1 MGHVCVSSCSSLEK
15 LNSLQINEEFN
26 LLVKRLR
33 FYHNVKPDTIT
44 VEFKP
49 ALLLVFVFPRS
60 SARCQ
65 CPKEISN
72 VKIYT
77 FFLISQDALLHFLI
91 FFQLLQPL
99 QLLDNGVS
107 SSGISQ
113 STREKFRVSSTV
125 LVQFPT
131 TEVTGFYISKVLLLS
146 QLPELSDKKQLLPQM
161 SCYLCPPQTA
171 QVMISPL
178 RHRPSPGFV
187 VDCVLL

>member
-1 MGHVCVSSCSSLEK
+1 MSHVCVSSCSSLEK
-15 LNSLQINEEFN
+15 LNSLQINQEFN

-91 FFQLLQPL
+91 FFPVTVATAIVGQWGLILRDIPTHQGEVQSLQHCPCSIPHSRGDRLLY
-99 QLLDNGVS
+99 
-107 SSGISQ
+107 SQ
-113 STREKFRVSSTV
+113 SFATV
-125 LVQFPT
+125 PA
-131 TEVTGFYISKVLLLS
+131 SR
-146 QLPELSDKKQLLPQM
+146 
-161 SCYLCPPQTA
+161 A
-171 QVMISPL
+171 Q
-178 RHRPSPGFV
+178 
-187 VDCVLL
+187 